1 MATLVYNGEVLEVIF
16 MNVHRIETTLN
27 QDGSLTLTDLP
38 FHAGDA
44 VEVIILPR
52 PQKKAGQKSHP
63 LHGTRIKYINPT
75 DPVAEEDWPAL
86 R

>member
-1 MATLVYNGEVLEVIF
+1 
-16 MNVHRIETTLN
+16 MNVHRIETILDQDGTLN
-27 QDGSLTLTDLP
+27 LVDLP

-52 PQKKAGQKSHP
+52 RQKPAGQKSYP
-63 LHGTRIKYINPT
+63 FHGTRIKYVNPT
-75 DPVAEEDWPAL
+75 DPVAEKDWAAL